1 MHVDRH
7 RHTPAEESRIR
18 EATLDHTIEDSF
30 PASDPPSAIPN
41 PDADELSLTEAD
53 MSEPYAGLPPTRPHP
68 SALAGPYLEAD
79 LTREI
84 DQLHEEAQWS
94 NGHNAKTLV
103 KYDDFRIVLT
113 ALKARARLPQ
123 HQTKGRLSIQTVA
136 GHILV
141 RAEGRTFDLPTG
153 TLLALDQN
161 LPHDVE
167 ALEESAFLI
176 TIAWPPEPRRARTPA
191 AG

>member
-1 MHVDRH
+1 MSDGRQDDSQH
-7 RHTPAEESRIR
+7 RRPHTPPIA
-18 EATLDHTIEDSF
+18 APF
-30 PASDPPSAIPN
+30 
-41 PDADELSLTEAD
+41 
-53 MSEPYAGLPPTRPHP
+53 
-68 SALAGPYLEAD
+68 LEFD
-79 LTREI
+79 LTRELE
-84 DQLHEEAQWS
+84 QLHGEPEWDSGQ
-94 NGHNAKTLV
+94 NAKTLV

-176 TIAWPPEPRRARTPA
+176 TIAWPHGDRRGRTPA
-191 AG
+191 DG